1 MCCQE
6 IVLGREE
13 RYEANESVWSFRRV
27 DDVVHGVRLSLSNM
41 AGGFPF
47 RLAGME
53 WKDSE
58 RLYLCGEFSCGTE
71 QHTEIQRAILQE
83 NSGFAAKRFVKN
95 PHKQEVREDF
105 ERFRLPWMLYV
116 VWQKCLGNKDFREL
130 LLQVPADVTIVEDT
144 TGNHGATATLWGCRN
159 RELRRRRKALEAE
172 LRARYQRLTERER
185 KQIVNIETNRINN
198 VGVWEGQNNIGKIL
212 MLCRRCLDGQS
223 QPPIDYR
230 LLREA
235 HIHILGKELIF

>member
-27 DDVVHGVRLSLSNM
+27 NDVVQGVRLSLSNM

-47 RLAGME
+47 HLAGME

-71 QHTEIQRAILQE
+71 NHIAIQRDILQA

-105 ERFRLPWMLYV
+105 EQFRLPWMLYV
-116 VWQKCLGNKDFREL
+116 VWQKCVGNRDFREL
-130 LLQVPADVTIVEDT
+130 LLQVPEDVTIVEDT
-144 TGNHGATATLWGCRN
+144 TCNHGATATLWGCRN
-159 RELRRRRKALEAE
+159 RELRRQRKALEAKLKE
-172 LRARYQRLTERER
+172 HYKELTERER
-185 KQIVNIETNRINN
+185 EQIINIETNRINN
-198 VGVWEGQNNIGKIL
+198 IGVWEGQNNIGKIL
-212 MLCRRCLDGQS
+212 MLCRRCLARQS
-223 QPPIDYR
+223 QPPIDYD

-235 HIHILGKELIF
+235 HIHLLDKELAF